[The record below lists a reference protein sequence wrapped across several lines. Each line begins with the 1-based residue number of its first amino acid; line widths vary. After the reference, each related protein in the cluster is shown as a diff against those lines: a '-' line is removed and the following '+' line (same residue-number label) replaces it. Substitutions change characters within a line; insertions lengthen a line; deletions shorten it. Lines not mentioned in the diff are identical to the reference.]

1 MEIMDSLVQPLKAL
15 SDRNRLRILKLL
27 QVRSLCVC
35 EITEILGCS
44 TPTVSNHLSV
54 LVKAG
59 FLRSEKDG
67 RWVHYHLAPN
77 SPSAET
83 ASLSALLQY
92 WLSED
97 PEIASDRER
106 LKTVCGDDLCRP

>member
-1 MEIMDSLVQPLKAL
+1 MEALLQNFKAL
-15 SDRNRLRILKLL
+15 SDKNRLRILKLL

-35 EITEILGCS
+35 EITEVLGFS

-67 RWVHYHLAPN
+67 KWVYYHLEREPK
-77 SPSAET
+77 SSEV
-83 ASLSALLQY
+83 ASLLPLLHF
-92 WLSED
+92 WLNDD
-97 PEIASDRER
+97 PQMAADRHK
-106 LKTVCGDDLCRP
+106 LKSVCKDDLCKK

>member
-1 MEIMDSLVQPLKAL
+1 MESLVQPLKAL
-15 SDRNRLRILKLL
+15 SDRSRLRILKLL

-44 TPTVSNHLSV
+44 MPTVSNHLSL

-67 RWVHYHLAPN
+67 RWVNYHLVRDA
-77 SPSAET
+77 PSAET

-97 PEIASDRER
+97 PEIVSDRER
-106 LKTVCGDDLCRP
+106 LKSVCREDLCRK